1 MQTVNIS
8 KVQTQDRTMNQLQD
22 NVTNSLQTLGNLV
35 NQVTIIGEV
44 KQATINLDQFQ
55 RQAGSGWV
63 PCDGRSIV
71 GSSLN
76 KLSGQL
82 TAPTIASS
90 FVRIN

>member
-1 MQTVNIS
+1 MQTIS
-8 KVQTQDRTMNQLQD
+8 LPKVQTQDRTMNQLQD
-22 NVTNSLQTLGNLV
+22 NVSTALQTLGNLV
-35 NQVTIIGEV
+35 NQVTVIGEV
-44 KQATINLDQFQ
+44 KLATISLDQFQ

-76 KLSGQL
+76 KISGQL